1 MATIGG
7 GDETAAD
14 RFIELSYGLTK
25 LILMEATSILDM
37 RFSGETNYSNVVDEA
52 MNDRNLI
59 FTANSLLD
67 IGFRSS
73 VEIEECVT
81 RAKSVCT
88 CNGLPLHQ
96 HFKSIYISDENHHTV
111 QRDWRLSRLAY
122 TLAILNGSS
131 ENPLVARLQMAI
143 LNSYLG
149 KDATK
154 P

>member
-1 MATIGG
+1 
-7 GDETAAD
+7 
-14 RFIELSYGLTK
+14 
-25 LILMEATSILDM
+25 MEASILDK
-37 RFSGETNYSNVVDEA
+37 RFLIDSDYANVVEEA

-67 IGFRSS
+67 IGFRSRS
-73 VEIEECVT
+73 EIEECIS

-96 HFKSIYISDENHHTV
+96 HFKSIYISDGDRHTV
-111 QRDWRLSRLAY
+111 QREWRLSRLAY

-149 KDATK
+149 IEPKS
-154 P
+154 